1 MNKADEFDDFVNRV
15 VPSAK
20 RQFFP
25 GGRYHG
31 KDGQLFFAKDCFAA
45 VFALDGY
52 TEKDVK
58 DNIGKC
64 YGGLVRCVFGTSNK
78 VEVDNK
84 EFVKTIRE
92 HMVVIKQRMAERDRM
107 LSVLEAKRIPILEK
121 EL

>member
-1 MNKADEFDDFVNRV
+1 MNKYEEFDEFVRRMI
-15 VPSAK
+15 PAAK

-31 KDGQLFFAKDCFAA
+31 KDGQLFFAKEAFAA

-52 TEKDVK
+52 SEKDIQ

-64 YGGLVRCVFGTSNK
+64 YGALVRCVFGTANK

-84 EFVKTIRE
+84 EFVETIKDRI
-92 HMVVIKQRMAERDRM
+92 VTIKKDMAERNRW
-107 LSVLEAKRIPILEK
+107 LQEIQTEREAQDGST
-121 EL
+121 